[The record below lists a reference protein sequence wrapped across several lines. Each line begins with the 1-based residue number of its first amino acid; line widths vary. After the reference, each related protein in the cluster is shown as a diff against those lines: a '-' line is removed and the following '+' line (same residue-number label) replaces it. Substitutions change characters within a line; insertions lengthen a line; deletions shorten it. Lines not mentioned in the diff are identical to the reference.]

1 MIQEEIKVRVLKPSE
16 GHMLTQAAD
25 VAIED
30 RVISDKVFLAVN
42 DVPENWKEIT
52 DAEADA
58 IRAGQEEAAR
68 KAAEVDSPRVADDN

>member
-1 MIQEEIKVRVLKPSE
+1 MTESEIKVRVLTPSE

-42 DVPENWKEIT
+42 DRAENWKEIT
-52 DAEADA
+52 DAEAVA

-68 KAAEVDSPRVADDN
+68 KAAEASGIQSAEDN